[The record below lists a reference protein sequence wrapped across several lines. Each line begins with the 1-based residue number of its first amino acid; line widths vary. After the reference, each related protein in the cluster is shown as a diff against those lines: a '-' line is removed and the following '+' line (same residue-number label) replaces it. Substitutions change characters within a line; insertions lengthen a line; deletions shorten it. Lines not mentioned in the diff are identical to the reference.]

1 MQAVLFIGLQASGKS
16 SFYKDRFFSTHV
28 RINLDQLRTR
38 HREQRLLSVCLE
50 TDLPFVIDNTNP
62 TRRIRSAYIAAA
74 RAARYSVVGYY
85 FQSRVEQ
92 CLTRNR
98 LRPKPVPDVGILS
111 TARTLERPA
120 FDEGF
125 DTLRYV
131 RLTDSGFID
140 EEWCDAVQ

>member
-38 HREQRLLSVCLE
+38 HREQKLLSVCLE

-74 RAARYSVVGYY
+74 RAARYSVIGYY

-125 DTLRYV
+125 DALRYV

>member
-16 SFYKDRFFSTHV
+16 SFYKERFFSTHV

-38 HREQRLLSVCLE
+38 YRERKLLSVCLE
-50 TDLPFVIDNTNP
+50 TELPFVIDNTNP
-62 TRRIRSAYIAAA
+62 TPQIRSAYIAAA
-74 RAARYSVVGYY
+74 RAARYSIIGYY
-85 FQSRVEQ
+85 FQSRVQQ

-98 LRPKPVPDVGILS
+98 LRPKPVPDTGILS
-111 TARTLERPA
+111 TARTLKRPT